1 MKTIVTDYSFF
12 LLPSIIQAEMIYYP
26 IIAVFGI
33 LANVISIVILSRG
46 KCGLSKCVSRYLVA
60 MAAGDLLVAVIDVL
74 LYRINHL
81 YFPTTFLFIT
91 QVCSFH
97 RALNHAVTD
106 ISVWLTLSFT
116 FDRYLMI
123 CGHKLRSRFCTEKTA
138 ASVIAT
144 VCTLFC
150 FKNIPWY
157 FAFEPVV
164 TLHNVAW
171 GCYIKQEFYTATTWI
186 SFTWIHRCFSPLLP
200 MFLISLLNA
209 LTVGHIL
216 MASRVRKNLRG
227 SKNGANQNDAE
238 MESRRK
244 SVILL
249 FAISGN
255 FIVLWMTYFIFF
267 LCLQITKRF
276 YSTGYSDPFFIAD
289 ETSYMLLLLSYCT
302 NTCIYAV
309 TQSKFRKELK
319 SGLKYLPIIMFKRVK
334 EGSQCRNSKQ

>member
-1 MKTIVTDYSFF
+1 MKTIFTDYPFF
-12 LLPSIIQAEMIYYP
+12 LLHFIIQAEMIYYP
-26 IIAVFGI
+26 IIALFGI
-33 LANVISIVILSRG
+33 LANVISMAILSRG

-60 MAAGDLLVAVIDVL
+60 MAAADLLVAVFDVL

-91 QVCSFH
+91 QVCSFQ
-97 RALNHAVTD
+97 RAINHVVTD

-123 CGHKLRSRFCTEKTA
+123 CCHKLRSRFCTEKTA
-138 ASVIAT
+138 ARVIAT

-157 FAFEPVV
+157 FAFEPGETV
-164 TLHNVAW
+164 HNVAW
-171 GCYIKQEFYTATTWI
+171 GCYTKQEYITETTWI
-186 SFTWIHRCFSPLLP
+186 SFAWIHRCFSPLLP
-200 MFLISLLNA
+200 MFLITLLNA

-216 MASRVRKNLRG
+216 MASRVRKHLRV

-244 SVILL
+244 SIILL

-255 FIVLWMTYFIFF
+255 FIVLWMTYFICF

-276 YSTGYSDPFFIAD
+276 YITGYSDPFLIAD
-289 ETSYMLLLLSYCT
+289 ETSYMLLLLSCCT

-309 TQSKFRKELK
+309 TQSKFREELK